1 MMPVMTVWTFYPVGI
16 VRWCVAAA
24 YVQTS
29 LRTAME
35 GWHYSVDFI
44 LPAILCIYVYRQLDW
59 VYSAKDVIPLRA
71 ADVAAD
77 PTSKLALGFA
87 TVALAAAT
95 VGAFCFG
102 S

>member
-1 MMPVMTVWTFYPVGI
+1 MTLWTFYPVGI

-24 YVQTS
+24 FVQSS

-44 LPAILCIYVYRQLDW
+44 LPAIICALVYRELDW
-59 VYSAKDVIPLRA
+59 VYSPRDVIPLRPA
-71 ADVAAD
+71 NVAGD

-87 TVALAAAT
+87 TVALLLGA